1 MRFITQPMPDTWSE
15 LQKLETGSQ
24 APLSTLA
31 EEAFK
36 VYNNWDM
43 AEEAN
48 KDGRLIKKLSS

>member
-1 MRFITQPMPDTWSE
+1 MRFITQAMPDTWRE

-43 AEEAN
+43 VEEAN